1 MDINIC
7 LKDLLFEI
15 ENIKYLQE
23 KKKKENS
30 NLVVLCDSFSNIS
43 ITSKK
48 KKKIKTK
55 SKNKNPI
62 LQNNNLLALSC
73 NGIKKK
79 KIFKNI
85 SKYEIDLIINPKK
98 KRMIPFEKFKK
109 NSIIDIILKLPKLIE
124 ESCYHSITETRAVL
138 PLNLFSLLKK
148 SKKQFKI
155 NNYEMYVNLKN
166 HLLLSIFIDTCK
178 YLDNLKELYCVEI
191 YNYQDNTDFN
201 ELSLIFSN
209 KKIKQFNENLKFL
222 FYQIED
228 DIIIDSKN
236 ETYNDIDDYT
246 RDGIELLNL
255 ITPKIIE
262 MIKKYHKIEEMKF
275 KERLDFMTM
284 VFNFCCVIQYL
295 LYRF

>member
-23 KKKKENS
+23 KKKKENN
-30 NLVVLCDSFSNIS
+30 NLVVICDSLSNIT

-48 KKKIKTK
+48 KKKKTINKK
-55 SKNKNPI
+55 SI
-62 LQNNNLLALSC
+62 LQYNNLVALPHNS
-73 NGIKKK
+73 IKKK

-85 SKYEIDLIINPKK
+85 SKYEIDLILKPKK

-109 NSIIDIILKLPKLIE
+109 ESIIDIILKLPKLIE
-124 ESCYHSITETRAVL
+124 ESCYNSITETREVL

-148 SKKQFKI
+148 NKKQFKI

-166 HLLLSIFIDTCK
+166 HLLISIFIDTCK
-178 YLDNLKELYCVEI
+178 YLDNLKELHCTEG
-191 YNYQDNTDFN
+191 YNYQNCNDFN
-201 ELSLIFSN
+201 ELPLIFSN

-246 RDGIELLNL
+246 RDGIQLLNL
-255 ITPKIIE
+255 ITPKIIKV
-262 MIKKYHKIEEMKF
+262 IKKYSKIEEMKF

-284 VFNFCCVIQYL
+284 IFNFCCVILYL